1 VANNAES
8 GARAFGSL
16 AAIIALVGGMWGL
29 LNQQELSLQR
39 QIAPIRINQGIIL
52 SDLQKLEEKFQSHVN
67 DGHPDALKLL
77 LKSDIQNIQKEIE
90 NMRASVNDLGKKIS
104 AMELRKSTQ

>member
-1 VANNAES
+1 MANNGES

-16 AAIIALVGGMWGL
+16 AAVIALIGGMWGL

-39 QIAPIRINQGIIL
+39 QIAPIRINQEIML
-52 SDLQKLEEKFQSHVN
+52 NDLQKLEERFQDHVN

-77 LKSDIQNIQKEIE
+77 IDSDTKNMQKGIE
-90 NMRASVNDLGKKIS
+90 NMRILINELDRKIS
-104 AMELRKSTQ
+104 SVESRKSQ